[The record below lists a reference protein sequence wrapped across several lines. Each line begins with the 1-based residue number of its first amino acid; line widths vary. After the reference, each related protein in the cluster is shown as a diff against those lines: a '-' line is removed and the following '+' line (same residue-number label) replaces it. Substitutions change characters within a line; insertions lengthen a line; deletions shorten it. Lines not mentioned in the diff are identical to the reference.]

1 MITMVYR
8 RLFQMIVV
16 FFIVSL
22 IIFSMLIIVGNPL
35 ELMLPPAATL
45 IEIEELRQRLGL
57 DQPYYIQYW
66 RFIKNAIQ
74 GDLGKSYYFGQPAL
88 RLVLQRLPAS
98 LELVVAS
105 LLMAVI
111 ISVPL
116 GIILAKRRGEI
127 SDKAGLAFT
136 LVCISTPTFW
146 LGLVLIF
153 IFAIQLGWLPSSG
166 KGSWKHILMPAFS
179 LSLLRLALFTRLIR
193 SLMLE
198 VFSEDYIRTAR
209 AKGLSE
215 QIVIWKHAFKNTLPP
230 FLTIGGI
237 QTGILIAYSI
247 VTERIF
253 AWPGMGLLLLIS
265 LERLD
270 YPVVVAYA
278 LVTAGIFITLNLIVD
293 ILHMVVDPRITYKG
307 YK

>member
-1 MITMVYR
+1 MITMVFR

-22 IIFSMLIIVGNPL
+22 VIFSMLIMVGDPL
-35 ELMLPPAATL
+35 ELLLPPAATS
-45 IEIEELRQRLGL
+45 IQMEEMKQKLGL
-57 DQPYYIQYW
+57 DQPFYIQYW
-66 RFIKNAIQ
+66 RFLKNAVK

-88 RLVLQRLPAS
+88 SLVLQRLPAS
-98 LELVVAS
+98 LELVMAS
-105 LLMAVI
+105 LVMAVL
-111 ISVPL
+111 ISIPL
-116 GIILAKRRGEI
+116 GMILAKKRGTI
-127 SDKAGLAFT
+127 LDKVGLSGT
-136 LVCISTPTFW
+136 LICISAPTFW

-153 IFAIQLGWLPSSG
+153 IFAVQLGWLPSSG

-193 SLMLE
+193 SMMLE
-198 VFSEDYIRTAR
+198 VLSEDYIRTAR

-215 QIVIWKHAFKNTLPP
+215 RIVIWKHAFKNILPP
-230 FLTIGGI
+230 FFTIGGI
-237 QTGILIAYSI
+237 HMGILIAYSI

-278 LVTAGIFITLNLIVD
+278 IVTAGVFITLNLIVD
-293 ILHMVVDPRITYKG
+293 ILHIVVDPRISY
-307 YK
+307 